1 MIKLSNKKN
10 IRYLY
15 DNKLKKNILN
25 MSKPKLS
32 DFADWLGLSPE
43 SIRLASQIV
52 EVSDPDGAY
61 THLQDMGEQ
70 EAAEAV
76 EAIWFEYGSIKKAIQ
91 AFKEDT
97 GLYES
102 KKTKKITLEDLK
114 KLVKTMVNE
123 EMRKK

>member
-1 MIKLSNKKN
+1 
-10 IRYLY
+10 
-15 DNKLKKNILN
+15 

-43 SIRLASQIV
+43 SVRMAIQIV
-52 EVSDPDGAY
+52 KISDPDGAY
-61 THLQDMGEQ
+61 SHLQDMGEE

-76 EAIWFEYGSIKKAIQ
+76 EAIWFEYGSLEEAIE
-91 AFKEDT
+91 AFKDDNDLNEN
-97 GLYES
+97 

-123 EMRKK
+123 EIRKK

>member
-1 MIKLSNKKN
+1 
-10 IRYLY
+10 
-15 DNKLKKNILN
+15 

-43 SIRLASQIV
+43 SIRLAKEIV

-61 THLQDMGEQ
+61 THLQDMGEE

-76 EAIWFEYGSIKKAIQ
+76 EAIWFEYGSIKKAIE